1 MQKSEALEYWKKI
14 VCYEIYPSSFQDANG
29 DGFGDLK
36 GIANRLDYL
45 ESLGVGC
52 IWMTPVYASPMRD
65 NGYDVSD
72 FYKINPQYGT
82 MEDMDELLAKARE
95 HHIVVMMDL
104 VFNHVSKEHPWFLE
118 SQKSRDNS
126 KSDWFIWKD
135 PKPDGSPPN
144 NWRGIF
150 GGSAWTWNAAR
161 GQYYLHT
168 FGDFQPDLNWEN
180 PEVRKAL
187 YDIANFWIGKGVG
200 AFRIDAIVYIKKPK
214 DFADGKPDAS
224 DGMVL
229 IHDMTAN
236 TDGILDFLR
245 EFKTNVW
252 KNKNVFTV
260 AEANGIR
267 PEELKNWVGENGVF
281 DMLFE
286 FNHLQGGDI
295 WFKAKKLSMLDIKMA
310 IVRSQMATAENGWYP
325 IFWENHDKPRSISAN
340 FSNAADPVLAGKA
353 LLTLLLTLRGTP
365 FVYQGEEIG
374 MTNVNWDSIDAYNEL
389 NSRSQYELARREG
402 FGADEA
408 IRFVQAFSRD
418 NARTPM
424 QWDSSANAGFTC
436 GKPWLALNEN
446 YPQINVQKEEG
457 DPESVLAWFRR
468 LSKFREKSE
477 VLLNGDF
484 QILLADDE
492 RIFAYKRTFRRK
504 SLTILVNF
512 SEADAFYDKSL
523 LGDATLLF
531 SNYGDA
537 KKSHLRPLEAN
548 IFSADG

>member
-1 MQKSEALEYWKKI
+1 
-14 VCYEIYPSSFQDANG
+14 
-29 DGFGDLK
+29 
-36 GIANRLDYL
+36 
-45 ESLGVGC
+45 
-52 IWMTPVYASPMRD
+52 
-65 NGYDVSD
+65 
-72 FYKINPQYGT
+72 
-82 MEDMDELLAKARE
+82 
-95 HHIVVMMDL
+95 
-104 VFNHVSKEHPWFLE
+104 
-118 SQKSRDNS
+118 
-126 KSDWFIWKD
+126 
-135 PKPDGSPPN
+135 
-144 NWRGIF
+144 
-150 GGSAWTWNAAR
+150 
-161 GQYYLHT
+161 
-168 FGDFQPDLNWEN
+168 
-180 PEVRKAL
+180 
-187 YDIANFWIGKGVG
+187 
-200 AFRIDAIVYIKKPK
+200 
-214 DFADGKPDAS
+214 
-224 DGMVL
+224 
-229 IHDMTAN
+229 
-236 TDGILDFLR
+236 
-245 EFKTNVW
+245 
-252 KNKNVFTV
+252 
-260 AEANGIR
+260 
-267 PEELKNWVGENGVF
+267 
-281 DMLFE
+281 
-286 FNHLQGGDI
+286 
-295 WFKAKKLSMLDIKMA
+295 MLDIKMA

-492 RIFAYKRTFRRK
+492 RIFAYKRTFRGN

-512 SEADAFYDKSL
+512 SEADAFYNKSL

-537 KKSHLRPLEAN
+537 KKSHLHPLEAN